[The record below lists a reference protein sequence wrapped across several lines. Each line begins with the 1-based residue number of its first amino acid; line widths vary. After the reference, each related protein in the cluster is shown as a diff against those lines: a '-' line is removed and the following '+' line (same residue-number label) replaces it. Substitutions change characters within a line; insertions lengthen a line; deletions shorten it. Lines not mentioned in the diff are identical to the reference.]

1 MNKQQMTHISKVNA
15 LGAQLHRVF
24 HEISPPAANEAQ
36 MRLAHERLAEALM
49 WAGAFIFKPQI
60 PKAPPKQNP
69 VAAAVAREIAQAQE
83 AGEPV
88 ENVELSGDA
97 ELENDLTADTTEADA
112 LGKAMADEALK
123 PSPVPAEDTVTYGSD
138 AEPSNE

>member
-1 MNKQQMTHISKVNA
+1 MNKQQMTQISKVNA

-60 PKAPPKQNP
+60 PKAPPQKSP
-69 VAAAVAREIAQAQE
+69 IAAAVEREIAQAQE

-88 ENVELSGDA
+88 ENVELSGDS
-97 ELENDLTADTTEADA
+97 ELENDVETPAGDTTESDA
-112 LGKAMADEALK
+112 LGKAMTNEALGNTNTDSEAT
-123 PSPVPAEDTVTYGSD
+123 PESETG
-138 AEPSNE
+138 E